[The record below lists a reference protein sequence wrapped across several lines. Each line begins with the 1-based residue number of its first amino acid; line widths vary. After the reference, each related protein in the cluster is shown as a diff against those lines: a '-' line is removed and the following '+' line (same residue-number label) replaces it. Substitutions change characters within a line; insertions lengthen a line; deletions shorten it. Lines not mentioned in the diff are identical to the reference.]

1 MVSSQSST
9 LVNQQLTNPMTTNT
23 AWLLLIL
30 SGLFETVWAVGVKY
44 TDGFTRL
51 WPSMGVL
58 AAMAV
63 SVYGLSLAARVLPIG
78 TAYAVWTGIGA
89 VGAILV
95 GIVFLGEPRTAARL
109 ACLALIVAGIVGLKT
124 TGA

>member
-1 MVSSQSST
+1 MST
-9 LVNQQLTNPMTTNT
+9 NA
-23 AWLLLIL
+23 AWLVLLV

-51 WPSMGVL
+51 WPSVGVL

-89 VGAILV
+89 VGAVLV
-95 GIVFLGEPRTAARL
+95 GLVYLGEPRTAARL
-109 ACLALIVAGIVGLKT
+109 VCLGLIVAGIVGLKVVS
-124 TGA
+124 GDAR

>member
-1 MVSSQSST
+1 VSTS
-9 LVNQQLTNPMTTNT
+9 T
-23 AWLLLIL
+23 AWLILLV

-51 WPSMGVL
+51 WPSVGVL

-63 SVYGLSLAARVLPIG
+63 SVYGLALAARVLPIG

-89 VGAILV
+89 VGAVLFGLV
-95 GIVFLGEPRTAARL
+95 YLGEPRTAARL
-109 ACLALIVAGIVGLKT
+109 VCLGVIVSGIVGLKLA
-124 TGA
+124 GGDAH

>member
-1 MVSSQSST
+1 MS
-9 LVNQQLTNPMTTNT
+9 TNT
-23 AWLLLIL
+23 AWLVLVV
-30 SGLFETVWAVGVKY
+30 SGLFETVWAVGVRY

-51 WPSMGVL
+51 GPSLGVL

-89 VGAILV
+89 VGAVLV
-95 GIVFLGEPRTAARL
+95 GIVWLGEPRTAARL
-109 ACLALIVAGIVGLKT
+109 FCLALIVAGIVGLKLV
-124 TGA
+124 GNDGH